1 MRGVS
6 PRKMIAPSTMNLE
19 VIDWVDVSVR
29 CLSMDCE
36 NFKLVDDQCLE
47 SERIGWASPE
57 FQANFSQ

>member
-1 MRGVS
+1 
-6 PRKMIAPSTMNLE
+6 MIAPSAMNLE